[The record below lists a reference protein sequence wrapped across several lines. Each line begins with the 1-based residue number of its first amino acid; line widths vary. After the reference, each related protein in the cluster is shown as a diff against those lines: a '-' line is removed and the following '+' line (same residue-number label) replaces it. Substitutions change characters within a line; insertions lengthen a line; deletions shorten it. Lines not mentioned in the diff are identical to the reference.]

1 VRPLHAACR
10 ARGLDVIG
18 GTASRTT
25 GSERCR
31 RQDLGALAVGYS
43 RHARSPWRASSDER
57 SNVSSHHDIIRI
69 LFQRL
74 RACSECKRPR
84 RRNQAPKALGSSC
97 EGLIVSFD
105 VLSRWHGAKFASLRR
120 AAKVYLSSML
130 DSVDFT
136 PRCIPPA
143 TFRVLARWR
152 VLSGLGHNVEYAH
165 GLSAHAPSGGRF
177 CLPVAS
183 AGSHSQRHAPPWSA
197 LLPTA

>member
-43 RHARSPWRASSDER
+43 RHARSPWRASSDE
-57 SNVSSHHDIIRI
+57 RI